1 MTTSRSISNDLLERE
16 LAGLTAGEPHEP
28 GLWAAAL
35 ERSGSSPRSGSVLTR
50 TVPVWA
56 TGTLLGLIVVT
67 VLVSFTLNARVGA
80 RRMPPVSAPSS
91 GYAVAVAPQ
100 APDAVSDA
108 VDVIRQRF
116 DSQSS
121 VGVPAHATT
130 RLDKDLVLDKDLAGG
145 ASKVYTVELPQQP
158 AYEAS
163 KQPVT
168 PDRQVIR
175 KAQIDI
181 RTTDNVRI
189 AFLKAQ
195 QVISEAGGEYIE
207 NAALTGEGDRTVATV
222 TLRVAAARLSE
233 VLGRLREL
241 GVVASESASGEDVTD
256 RIVDLEARLRNEQ
269 RVEEEL
275 LELLK
280 SRQDASLAEVLQ
292 LRTQIASVRE
302 EIERLIAQRDRLGR
316 LVALATILVSI
327 QPAAAPIEPPA
338 ADGIGAYFI
347 DSITKAW
354 NSSLRVLVDTA
365 AFLLRM
371 LIGGIV
377 WWVLLIAIVLGLRA
391 VWRSH
396 ARAAAT
402 EPAPVA

>member
-1 MTTSRSISNDLLERE
+1 MTTSRNISNDLLERE

-35 ERSGSSPRSGSVLTR
+35 ERSGSSPRTGSVLTR
-50 TVPVWA
+50 TVPIWA
-56 TGTLLGLIVVT
+56 TGTLLGLIVMS
-67 VLVSFTLNARVGA
+67 VLVSVTLNSRVGS
-80 RRMPPVSAPSS
+80 RRMPSVSAP
-91 GYAVAVAPQ
+91 A
-100 APDAVSDA
+100 
-108 VDVIRQRF
+108 
-116 DSQSS
+116 
-121 VGVPAHATT
+121 
-130 RLDKDLVLDKDLAGG
+130 L
-145 ASKVYTVELPQQP
+145 P
-158 AYEAS
+158 AYEAAFDAFES
-163 KQPVT
+163 QMSASAPPSRRAALLAGISSSDSPLGTVSGGRDSERDASGAYTAQSIAQESAKQPHVA
-168 PDRQVIR
+168 DRHVIR

-181 RTTDNVRI
+181 RTEGNVRI
-189 AFLKAQ
+189 AFMKAQ

-207 NAALTGEGDRTVATV
+207 NAALTGEGDRMVATV
-222 TLRVAAARLSE
+222 TLRIAAARLSE

-256 RIVDLEARLRNEQ
+256 RVVDLEARLRNEQ

-338 ADGIGAYFI
+338 ADGIRTYFAE
-347 DSITKAW
+347 SITKAW
-354 NSSLRVLVDTA
+354 NTSLRVLVDTA
-365 AFLLRM
+365 AFLVRM
-371 LIGGIV
+371 LVGGIV
-377 WWVLLIAIVLGLRA
+377 WWVLLIVVVLGLRA
-391 VWRSH
+391 AWNKH
-396 ARAAAT
+396 AKAAAA
-402 EPAPVA
+402 EPAPTA